1 MSVELFYVQDYVVC
15 ENQQQEISVERL
27 IFHRTARSF
36 SRVSDPYWTV
46 ACSWALIILK
56 KTVIIRRG
64 IICIMDNEAFI

>member
-27 IFHRTARSF
+27 IFHSSQL
-36 SRVSDPYWTV
+36 SRVSDPNWTV
-46 ACSWALIILK
+46 GCSWALIILK